1 MTKLESHDLQ
11 YAPAPIVQ
19 NALPGSPGK
28 SWAEVL
34 YSQRCMAMFR
44 AGIISAL
51 FPEQEASSRITR
63 PFAQDHALGHAGLEP
78 RASDHKHYLLW
89 DKGCSWSFLA
99 LMALSLEVPR
109 PTLRPW
115 ASFRKALK

>member
-19 NALPGSPGK
+19 NTLPGLPGK

-44 AGIISAL
+44 AGIIPAL
-51 FPEQEASSRITR
+51 FPEQEAKFQNYKAI
-63 PFAQDHALGHAGLEP
+63 
-78 RASDHKHYLLW
+78 
-89 DKGCSWSFLA
+89 C
-99 LMALSLEVPR
+99 PR
-109 PTLRPW
+109 PLTRTCW
-115 ASFRKALK
+115 TGTQGF